1 MLCTNVKYIHQH
13 QVYGMNIPYIFSK
26 SGTHGWLTDT
36 LLYSLRG
43 NGDLE
48 KLCET
53 GRECCSSVSGQP
65 SRPVIP
71 EKREPHLPTVTK
83 QQSLASE
90 IDKFDFRKPA
100 TLLKL

>member
-43 NGDLE
+43 NGNLE